1 MKSVVLCEKPS
12 VARDIARNLG
22 AKQNKNGCLEGDK
35 YVVTWALGHL
45 VTLQTPDKYKE
56 FNNVSLENLPMIPKY
71 MKTEVIKKTYK
82 QYKIVENALNRKD
95 VNEII
100 IATDAGREGE
110 LVARYIIEK
119 ARCEKKVKRLWISS
133 VTDKAIKDGF
143 RKLKNG
149 KDYLGL
155 YHSGVA
161 RANADWL
168 VGINASRALTLKFNA
183 ALNCGRVQTPTLQMV
198 FEREEK
204 IKNFKPRD
212 YFTFEAQIENIKFTC
227 NTREFNYEKAEKF
240 VKENQNKIIKI
251 TDVITKTKTISP
263 KPLFNLTDIQ
273 QLSSSLFGLSPKQT
287 LNIVQSLYERHK
299 VLTYPRTDS
308 RYLTTDMKNTINER
322 VAAIGGDY
330 KDITVK
336 LLKEKKYIT
345 KRIINNAKVSDHHA
359 IIPTEQRPNYISLSD
374 LELKIYN
381 LVAKRFLENLLPEY
395 EYEETPYLFK

>member
-1 MKSVVLCEKPS
+1 M
-12 VARDIARNLG
+12 
-22 AKQNKNGCLEGDK
+22 
-35 YVVTWALGHL
+35 
-45 VTLQTPDKYKE
+45 
-56 FNNVSLENLPMIPKY
+56 
-71 MKTEVIKKTYK
+71 
-82 QYKIVENALNRKD
+82 
-95 VNEII
+95 
-100 IATDAGREGE
+100 
-110 LVARYIIEK
+110 
-119 ARCEKKVKRLWISS
+119 
-133 VTDKAIKDGF
+133 
-143 RKLKNG
+143 
-149 KDYLGL
+149 
-155 YHSGVA
+155 
-161 RANADWL
+161 
-168 VGINASRALTLKFNA
+168 GINASRALTLKFNA

-336 LLKEKKYIT
+336 LLKEKNILLRGLLIT
-345 KRIINNAKVSDHHA
+345 LR
-359 IIPTEQRPNYISLSD
+359 
-374 LELKIYN
+374 
-381 LVAKRFLENLLPEY
+381 LVITML
-395 EYEETPYLFK
+395 